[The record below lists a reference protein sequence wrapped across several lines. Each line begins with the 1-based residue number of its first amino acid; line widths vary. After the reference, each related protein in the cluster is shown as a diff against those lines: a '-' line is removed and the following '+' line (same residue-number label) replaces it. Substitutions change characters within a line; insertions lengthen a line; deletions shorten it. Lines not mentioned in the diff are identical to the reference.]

1 VSRNGPDGLTVDG
14 GGELVVIGEV
24 TRPHGL
30 RGEVRVT
37 PLTDRPER
45 FERLG
50 ECVLWDEARDTRV
63 VRRVIRARRQGDAV
77 LLSLAGCDSVEAATS
92 LVGRLV
98 ALPRAQALPLPP
110 GHVYPWQLVGCRVEM
125 DDGRPIGEL
134 SGIEPSPAHDLWVVR
149 AAGREH
155 LIPAVPEI
163 VVDVDVGGR
172 RVVIRPPEG
181 LLDL

>member
-1 VSRNGPDGLTVDG
+1 MESAAD
-14 GGELVVIGEV
+14 LVVIGEV

-37 PLTDRPER
+37 PHTDRPER
-45 FERLG
+45 FEGLA
-50 ECVLWDEARDTRV
+50 ECVLWDETRDVRS
-63 VRRVIRARRQGDAV
+63 VRRITGTRRQAGVV
-77 LLSLAGCDSVEAATS
+77 LLSLAGCESVEAATA

-110 GHVYPWQLVGCRVEM
+110 GHVYPWQLVGCRVET
-125 DDGRPIGEL
+125 DDGRPVGAL

-149 AAGREH
+149 GDGREH
-155 LIPAVPEI
+155 LIPAVAEI
-163 VVDVDVGGR
+163 VVDVDLGGR

>member
-1 VSRNGPDGLTVDG
+1 MTGAGD
-14 GGELVVIGEV
+14 LVVIGEV

-37 PLTDRPER
+37 PHTDRPER
-45 FERLG
+45 FEGLA
-50 ECVLWDEARDTRV
+50 ECVLWDEASDDRV
-63 VRRVIRARRQGDAV
+63 VRRITRARRLGEAV
-77 LLSLAGCDSVEAATS
+77 LLSLAGCDSIEAAAA

-98 ALPRAQALPLPP
+98 ALPRAQALRLPA
-110 GHVYPWQLVGCRVEM
+110 GQVYPWQLAGCHVVTE
-125 DDGRPIGEL
+125 DGGTVGEL

-149 AAGREH
+149 GAGREH
-155 LIPAVPEI
+155 LIPAVAEI
-163 VVDVDVGGR
+163 VVEVDIDAR

>member
-1 VSRNGPDGLTVDG
+1 VIGAGD
-14 GGELVVIGEV
+14 LVVIGEV

-37 PLTDRPER
+37 PHTDRPER
-45 FERLG
+45 FEGLA
-50 ECVLWDEARDTRV
+50 ECVLWDEASDDRV
-63 VRRVIRARRQGDAV
+63 VRRITRTRRLGEAV
-77 LLSLAGCDSVEAATS
+77 LLSLAGCHSVEAAAA

-98 ALPRAQALPLPP
+98 ALPRAQALPLPT
-110 GHVYPWQLVGCRVEM
+110 GQVYPWQLTGCRVMTE
-125 DDGRPIGEL
+125 DGRTVGEL

-149 AAGREH
+149 GPGREH
-155 LIPAVPEI
+155 LIPAVAEI
-163 VVDVDVGGR
+163 VVEVDVDAR

>member
-1 VSRNGPDGLTVDG
+1 MTGAGD
-14 GGELVVIGEV
+14 LVVIGEV

-30 RGEVRVT
+30 RGEVRVA
-37 PLTDRPER
+37 PHTDRPDR
-45 FERLG
+45 FEGLG
-50 ECVLWDEARDTRV
+50 QCVLWDEASDVRV
-63 VRRVIRARRQGDAV
+63 VRRITRARRQGDAV
-77 LLSLAGCDSVEAATS
+77 LLSFADCDSVEAAMA

-98 ALPRAQALPLPP
+98 ALPRTQALPPPP
-110 GHVYPWQLVGCRVEM
+110 GHVYPWQLAGCRVMTE
-125 DDGRPIGEL
+125 DGRVVGEL

-155 LIPAVPEI
+155 LIPAVAEI
-163 VVDVDVGGR
+163 VVEVDVDAR